1 VTNSEQNRL
10 FPIVQCPGCKTQMDV
25 MVVESGPNDFHTV
38 TYRCE
43 RCGTETPRTFM
54 RGELG
59 AGDGN
64 GMRRP

>member
-1 VTNSEQNRL
+1 
-10 FPIVQCPGCKTQMDV
+10 MDV